1 MTDTSAQH
9 KRLAKRMD
17 TGLSRTINDNPILRW
32 QVSHPELLSDI
43 RSFKASNPGPYPFLL
58 TLCSLLDLSV
68 CVNLSSLLLID
79 APLEDF
85 LAWYGGMDERVD
97 AISMQEIWEGCTPL
111 DAKEQKPLFKAEQEA
126 EKALGYLEGL
136 SLTQLAAA
144 LLTSGR
150 PDPLSL
156 CSYLS
161 Q

>member
-1 MTDTSAQH
+1 LQKEWTLGLAEQSMT
-9 KRLAKRMD
+9 
-17 TGLSRTINDNPILRW
+17 
-32 QVSHPELLSDI
+32 I
-43 RSFKASNPGPYPFLL
+43 RSFVGKSVILSSSRISDHLRPQILVRIL
-58 TLCSLLDLSV
+58 SSLLSALSLTSLYV
-68 CVNLSSLLLID
+68 LTSSLLLID

>member
-1 MTDTSAQH
+1 
-9 KRLAKRMD
+9 
-17 TGLSRTINDNPILRW
+17 
-32 QVSHPELLSDI
+32 V
-43 RSFKASNPGPYPFLL
+43 L
-58 TLCSLLDLSV
+58 T
-68 CVNLSSLLLID
+68 SSLLLID